1 MTLVPFGELFGRLA
15 TDAPDAAALT
25 VGERTLT
32 RRALDR
38 ATNRVARRFGA
49 DGVREGSIVAIALP
63 NSVELVSSAI
73 AAWKLGATPL
83 VLAAKMPAEERAGVL
98 ALATPSLVVTD
109 PAQLAATDQPD
120 DPLPVKT
127 SRWWRAS
134 TSGGSTGRPKL
145 VLSSSPGVLDP
156 NSRTLKL
163 RPGGCVVV
171 PGPLYHGAPF
181 LATSYG
187 LLPGKHAVVLEHFD
201 PTATLAAVERHGAD
215 YLLVVP
221 TMMSRISKL
230 PAKVTSSFDLS
241 SLEVVLSL
249 GASCPEW
256 LKQDWITWLGPER
269 IYELYAGT
277 EGQATTWIRGDEWLA
292 HRGSVGRPVGGA
304 RMAAFHDDDDD
315 DGDGDGGGARV
326 HELPPG
332 EIGEIFLLP
341 PPEQARTYEYV
352 GAEVRRHGAWE
363 SLGDIGWVDE
373 DGYVYIVDRRTDMI
387 VTGGANVY
395 PAEVENELD
404 AHPEVRTTVV
414 VGLPDDD
421 LGHRVHAVVEVGDEA
436 TVTAAELVAF
446 LADRL
451 VRYKIPR
458 TFELVTSPLRDEA
471 GKVRR
476 SVVRD
481 ARIGWG

>member
-15 TDAPDAAALT
+15 TDAPDAPALT

-38 ATNRVARRFGA
+38 ATNGVARRFGA

-63 NSVELVSSAI
+63 NSVELVASAI

-98 ALATPSLVVTD
+98 ALATPSLVVTE
-109 PAQLAATDQPD
+109 PAQLAATDRSD

-187 LLPGKHAVVLEHFD
+187 LLRGKHAVVLEHFD
-201 PTATLAAVERHGAD
+201 PTATLAAVERHRAD

-230 PAKVTSSFDLS
+230 PATVTSSFDLS

-256 LKQDWITWLGPER
+256 LKQDWIDWLGPER

-304 RMAAFHDDDDD
+304 RMAAFD
-315 DGDGDGGGARV
+315 AEM

-332 EIGEIFLLP
+332 EIGEIYMLP
-341 PPEQARTYEYV
+341 PPAQPRTYEYV
-352 GAEVRRHGAWE
+352 GAEARRHGAWE

-404 AHPEVRTTVV
+404 AHPEVRTAVV

-421 LGHRVHAVVEVGDEA
+421 LGHRVHAVVEVGREA
-436 TVTAAELVAF
+436 TVTAAELAAF

-458 TFELVTSPLRDEA
+458 TFELVTSPLRDES

-481 ARIGWG
+481 ARIGSG